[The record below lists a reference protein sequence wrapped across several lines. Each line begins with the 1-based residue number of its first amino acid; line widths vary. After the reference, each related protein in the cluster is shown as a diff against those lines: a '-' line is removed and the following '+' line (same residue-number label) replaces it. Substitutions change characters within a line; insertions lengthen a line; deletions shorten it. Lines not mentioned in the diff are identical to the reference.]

1 MPLHRFIKPMKAESG
16 SLVTHDGWA
25 AEIKWDGM
33 RLQLHVGGGQIR
45 AYSGSGR
52 DVTVSFPELGGLADA
67 PGADAILDA
76 EAVVFDG
83 DRPSFGRLQHRI
95 HNREPTAALLAEKPV
110 VFIIFDL
117 LELDGNSLLELAY
130 RDRRRLLLDLLDE
143 GPSWRVPAHSENGG
157 AELLA
162 LAQQRDLEGIVLKRL
177 DSPYRPGQRSSDWI
191 KVKIRKRQEFVVGG
205 WIEGSGGL
213 VGSIGSLVVGVY
225 DQPRDHQPAGSLIPA
240 GSVGSGLTDADR
252 GALADVLLPG
262 PRPFASDLPTLSGAP
277 HWVEPT
283 VVVEVEYSL
292 WSNGDSLWHPVYRG
306 LRVDREPTDVVRED

>member
-1 MPLHRFIKPMKAESG
+1 MPLRRFIKPMKAESG
-16 SLVTHDGWA
+16 ELITQTGWG

-33 RLQLHVGGGQIR
+33 RLQLHVNSEQVW

-52 DVTVSFPELGGLADA
+52 DVTISFPELDGLSEAL
-67 PGADAILDA
+67 GTEAILDA

-83 DRPSFGRLQHRI
+83 DRPSFALLQHRI
-95 HNREPTAALLAEKPV
+95 HNRQPTPALLAEKPV

-117 LELDGNSLLELAY
+117 LELDGNSLLDLPY
-130 RDRRRLLLDLLDE
+130 RQRRRLVLDVLDE
-143 GPSWRVPAHSENGG
+143 GRSWRVPAHSENGG

-162 LAQQRDLEGIVLKRL
+162 LAEQRDLEGIVLKRL
-177 DSPYRPGQRSSDWI
+177 DSPYRPGRRSSDWV

-213 VGSIGSLVVGVY
+213 AGSIGSLVVGVY
-225 DQPRDHQPAGSLIPA
+225 DQARDQQPQSSLLVA

-252 GALADVLLPG
+252 ATLAEAFVPG
-262 PRPFASDLPTLSGAP
+262 PSPFNGQVASLSGVP

-292 WSNGDSLWHPVYRG
+292 WSSGDQLWHPVYRG
-306 LRVDREPTDVVRED
+306 LRIDKEPADVVRET